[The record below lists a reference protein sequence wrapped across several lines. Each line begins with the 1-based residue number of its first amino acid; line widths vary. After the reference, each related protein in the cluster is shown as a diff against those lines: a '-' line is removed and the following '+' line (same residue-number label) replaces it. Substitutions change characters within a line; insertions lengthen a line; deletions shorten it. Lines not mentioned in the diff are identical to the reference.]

1 METTQGKAVAAYAT
15 LNQMARKPMN
25 SFTAYKLFKL
35 KKALG
40 MIVEFQSEQ
49 EVKLIKELG
58 GQVAESGAILID
70 DKEKRMEYAKRHKE
84 LEELVCDVNIEPMVM
99 HMKELPEITMADMD
113 TLETFIEWK
122 E

>member
-25 SFTAYKLFKL
+25 SFTAFKLFKL

-40 MIVEFQSEQ
+40 LIVEFQSEQ

-70 DKEKRMEYAKRHKE
+70 DKEKRMEYAKKHKE

>member
-1 METTQGKAVAAYAT
+1 METTQGKAVAAYAA

-35 KKALG
+35 KKAVG

-49 EVKLIKELG
+49 ERKIIQELG
-58 GQVAESGAILID
+58 GSVSEAGAILID
-70 DKEKRMEYAKRHKE
+70 DKEKRIEYAKRHKE
-84 LEELVCDVNIEPMVM
+84 LEDLPCDVNIEKMTM
-99 HMKELPEITMADMD
+99 HMKELPEMTMADMD
-113 TLETFIEWK
+113 ILEEFIDWK

>member
-40 MIVEFQSEQ
+40 LIVEFQSEQ

-70 DKEKRMEYAKRHKE
+70 DKEKRMEYAKKHKE

>member
-40 MIVEFQSEQ
+40 MI
-49 EVKLIKELG
+49 
-58 GQVAESGAILID
+58 D
-70 DKEKRMEYAKRHKE
+70 
-84 LEELVCDVNIEPMVM
+84 IE
-99 HMKELPEITMADMD
+99 
-113 TLETFIEWK
+113 
-122 E
+122 

>member
-70 DKEKRMEYAKRHKE
+70 DKEKRIEYARKHKE
-84 LEELVCDVNIEPMVM
+84 LEELVCDVNVDKMVM

-113 TLETFIEWK
+113 TLEEFIEWK

>member
-70 DKEKRMEYAKRHKE
+70 DKEKRIEYARKHKE
-84 LEELVCDVNIEPMVM
+84 LEELVCDVNVEKMVM

-113 TLETFIEWK
+113 TLEEFIEWK

>member
-1 METTQGKAVAAYAT
+1 
-15 LNQMARKPMN
+15 
-25 SFTAYKLFKL
+25 
-35 KKALG
+35 

-70 DKEKRMEYAKRHKE
+70 DKEKRIEYARKHKE

-113 TLETFIEWK
+113 TLEEFIEWK